1 MSTPTMQW
9 NTEIAFFLALD
20 VCVALRTHSSCSVWC
35 APLPLSY
42 SSFWRMGC
50 PDGASFSVILFPLSF
65 HPTPPNGKGCGRVRD
80 RVGSLSLSFSLFF
93 SLSFS
98 LFSVCPSLSFPLTL
112 SHSLSFSLSLSL
124 LSLYLCVTLSLSL
137 PQQGRGEE
145 AGCTEKAGLVLSH
158 GNYGKWFTNFIDSWY
173 NIPKHTCRWYKVLL

>member
-20 VCVALRTHSSCSVWC
+20 VCVALRTHMLLFCLMRPPPSFVFFLTDGLPWRRKLLCD
-35 APLPLSY
+35 PLPSIF
-42 SSFWRMGC
+42 SSN
-50 PDGASFSVILFPLSF
+50 
-65 HPTPPNGKGCGRVRD
+65 PPNGKGCGRVRD

-124 LSLYLCVTLSLSL
+124 LSLYLCLTLSLSL
-137 PQQGRGEE
+137 PQQGRGEG

-173 NIPKHTCRWYKVLL
+173 NIPKHTCRLYKVLL